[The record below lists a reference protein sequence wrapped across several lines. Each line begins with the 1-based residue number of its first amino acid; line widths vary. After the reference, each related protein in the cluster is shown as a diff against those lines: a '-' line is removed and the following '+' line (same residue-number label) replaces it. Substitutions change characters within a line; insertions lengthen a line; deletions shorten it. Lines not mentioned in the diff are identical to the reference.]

1 MRNAASIM
9 PMVWP
14 SGVARATICV
24 PMVLLPPPRLSITT
38 CWPNSSLMYGPTMR
52 DSVSVSPPGT
62 YGTTRRMGRVM
73 GVFCVCACAREQT
86 KNTAATNGKID
97 LVAGFIGWPV

>member
-1 MRNAASIM
+1 MRFLLLLAATLLEDDPTFNAGTGATLTASGD
-9 PMVWP
+9 VELD
-14 SGVARATICV
+14 A
-24 PMVLLPPPRLSITT
+24 
-38 CWPNSSLMYGPTMR
+38 SLMYGPTMR